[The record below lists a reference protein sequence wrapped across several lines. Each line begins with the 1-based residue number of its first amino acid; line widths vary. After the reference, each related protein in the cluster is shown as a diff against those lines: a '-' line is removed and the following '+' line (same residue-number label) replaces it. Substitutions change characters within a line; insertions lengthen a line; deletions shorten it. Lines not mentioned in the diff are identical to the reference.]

1 MESTDRDDTKIDYL
15 IRSAVILVA
24 AGLICV
30 FLFLIFGF
38 QSWSVGLGIFLGGPV
53 VMVGVVVY
61 IISVIRDLRQHRIFD
76 D

>member
-1 MESTDRDDTKIDYL
+1 MESTDRGDKKIDYL
-15 IRSAVILVA
+15 VRSAVILVTT
-24 AGLICV
+24 GLIFV

-38 QSWSVGLGIFLGGPV
+38 QSWSVGLGIFLGGPI

-61 IISVIRDLRQHRIFD
+61 LISVIRDLRQHRIFD